1 MPLYVKDREVGELA
15 DRLARLKKT
24 SKTEAVRDAL
34 LSELARTP
42 ATQAR
47 AAGADAE
54 TEAYVERALRL
65 ARELREKYPRQG
77 EGLPVTKEWI
87 DSLYEDDG
95 CS

>member
-42 ATQAR
+42 ASQAE

-54 TEAYVERALRL
+54 TDAYVERALRL
-65 ARELREKYPRQG
+65 ARELREKYPPQG

-87 DSLYEDDG
+87 DSLYECD
-95 CS
+95 